1 MASVPR
7 GIRNNNPLN
16 IRKGNDW
23 NGETALSLDSE
34 FETFKNPT
42 YGFRAAAKLI
52 RNYYHKYNL
61 TTIRDIISRWAP
73 PNENNTESY
82 INKVASAVGVNPNS
96 DVDIDDV
103 LPELLQAMA
112 HHENGGNYYNLLMI
126 KAGIQLA

>member
-1 MASVPR
+1 MALVPR

-23 NGETALSLDSE
+23 NGETLVSFDSE
-34 FETFKNPT
+34 FETFKHPV

-52 RNYYHKYNL
+52 QNYYHKYGL
-61 TTIRDIISRWAP
+61 TTVREIITRWAP

-82 INKVASAVGVNPNS
+82 IEKVASAVGVHPNS
-96 DVDIDDV
+96 DIDIDDA

-112 HHENGGNYYNLLMI
+112 HHENGGNYYNLLLI
-126 KAGIQLA
+126 KLGIQSV